1 VTTKSKATISLK
13 LVAVVLVQLANQSFA
28 EGPLPKVE
36 LVSVAKIW
44 DKAPHNAFT
53 DLIRFHDQWFCA
65 FRESQSH
72 TAGAG
77 KLRVLS
83 SLDGREWTSTAELS
97 LDGYDLR
104 DACLSETP
112 DGRLMLL
119 GGAQQVDDGKRPTG
133 TVVSFSSDGE
143 EWSPPKIVLPLGQW
157 LWRVTWHEGT
167 AYGMAYGTKPGES
180 LTLETTKDGLAYK
193 PIKMRSPLPSGW
205 PTEARIRFDGN
216 GEALCLQ
223 RRDGAENTALLG
235 RAKPPYDK
243 WQWTDLGKF
252 LGGPNFIRRPSG
264 QWIAAGR
271 IIGKKPHAVV
281 ALLDVEKGELTPL
294 LTLPSGGDCSYPGM
308 VFHDGLLWIS
318 YYSSH
323 EGKTSIYLA
332 KVRLQ

>member
-1 VTTKSKATISLK
+1 MA
-13 LVAVVLVQLANQSFA
+13 
-28 EGPLPKVE
+28 E

-77 KLRVLS
+77 RLRVLR
-83 SLDGREWTSTAELS
+83 SLDGREWASTAELS

-119 GGAQQVDDGKRPTG
+119 GGAQQVHDGKRPTG
-133 TVVSFSSDGE
+133 TVVNFSSDGE
-143 EWSPPKIVLPLGQW
+143 AWSPPKIVLPLGHW

-193 PIKMRSPLPSGW
+193 PIKMLSPLPSGW
-205 PTEARIRFDGN
+205 PTEARIRFDAN
-216 GEALCLQ
+216 SEALCLQ

-235 RAKPPYDK
+235 RAKPPYDN
-243 WQWTDLGKF
+243 WQWKDLGKF
-252 LGGPNFIRRPSG
+252 FGGPNFIQLPSG
-264 QWIAAGR
+264 QWIAVGR
-271 IIGKKPHAVV
+271 IIDKKPHTDV

-308 VFHDGLLWIS
+308 VYHDGLLWIS

-332 KVRLQ
+332 KVRVTP